1 MLYRLR
7 HRSTDEGGF
16 TLIELLVVILII
28 GVLIAIAIPSLLGQK
43 DKAYD
48 AGAKSLAGSAQ
59 TTAETI
65 ATDNG
70 GSYKAVT
77 EKEINKYEKNI
88 PLTEGTANGGAW
100 LKSAVE
106 AENGEGY
113 VITVVAPLTKDEF
126 IITKNKQGEVK
137 KTCVEVK
144 KEDRGCPT
152 GTW

>member
-77 EKEINKYEKNI
+77 EKEIHKYEKNI
-88 PLTEGTANGGAW
+88 PLTEATANGGAW
-100 LKSAVE
+100 LKSAAE

-126 IITKNKQGEVK
+126 IITKNKEGEVK